1 MFNKIQNFF
10 EPLDV
15 SYCNYFYF
23 SSVFGFVFMV
33 IISLALLVNLMNY
46 GKKVNS
52 LGFVSLIMQGF
63 LTYFLNRLLYSMCI
77 KSL

>member
-1 MFNKIQNFF
+1 MLNRMQNLF

-23 SSVFGFVFMV
+23 SSIFGFVFMV
-33 IISLALLVNLMNY
+33 VISLALLVSYMNNS
-46 GKKVNS
+46 KKVNS